1 MITTHILDL
10 AAGKPAAG
18 VRVSLARVPT
28 GASAE
33 RIVVGTGTT
42 DADGRLR
49 TLVADGTTIDAG
61 LYELTFE
68 TEPYF
73 AQGQIASFYPRVVV
87 AFHVKAGERYHVPL
101 LVSPFGYSTYR
112 GS

>member
-10 AAGKPAAG
+10 SAGKPASG

-33 RIVVGTGTT
+33 RIIVGSGET

-49 TLVADGTTIDAG
+49 TLVADGATLDAG
-61 LYELTFE
+61 VYELTFE

-73 AQGQIASFYPRVVV
+73 AQRQTPSFYPRVAVS
-87 AFHVKAGERYHVPL
+87 FHVEAGEKYHVPL
-101 LVSPFGYSTYR
+101 LISSFGYSTYR